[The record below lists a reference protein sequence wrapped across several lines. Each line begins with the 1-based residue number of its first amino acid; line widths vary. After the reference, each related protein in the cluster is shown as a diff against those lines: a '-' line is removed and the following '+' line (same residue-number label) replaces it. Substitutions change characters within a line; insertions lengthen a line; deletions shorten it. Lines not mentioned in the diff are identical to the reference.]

1 MKDIKELYYYAVSIY
16 PILLLRRRIIS
27 FLVISSGCLIIN
39 FVIIVILLC
48 YNDNYNINIGE
59 SFFIIFL
66 KWNIF
71 KDINKFFVQY
81 NNNFNRNKNE
91 IL

>member
-39 FVIIVILLC
+39 FVIIVILC